1 MQSPAKPLFPTG
13 PPSPRQLL
21 RFPGTPVS
29 IECPACC
36 SNGLILRGCPPVAR
50 IVLFYLLARIGLFH
64 SNVRLLPEQ
73 TCFPDKPALRGR
85 SPVARMSCFTRL
97 PACCPNTCFTQL
109 PACFPDRLV
118 LHNSPPVLRTAAPLS
133 ASLSTL
139 WITPAFPGDVQSP
152 AKPLFPTGPPSP
164 HQAKG
169 ESHNPNKK
177 QPPQRMNVSVHP
189 LRGFSIAV
197 CCLSGDLL
205 NLSDFHSRPA
215 NRPPAPLL
223 RKALP
228 ERAVAPP
235 NPREAHLS
243 GAHPWAFRGREGCT
257 FSRSILHT

>member
-1 MQSPAKPLFPTG
+1 MSAYCPN
-13 PPSPRQLL
+13 R
-21 RFPGTPVS
+21 PVS
-29 IECPACC
+29 
-36 SNGLILRGCPPVAR
+36 R
-50 IVLFYLLARIGLFH
+50 INLLYVV
-64 SNVRLLPEQ
+64 VRLLPG
-73 TCFPDKPALRGR
+73 CPASLDCL
-85 SPVARMSCFTRL
+85 PVARMSCFTRL
-97 PACCPNTCFTQL
+97 PAC
-109 PACFPDRLV
+109 FPDRLI
-118 LHNSPPVLRTAAPLS
+118 LHNSPPVLWTAAPLS
-133 ASLSTL
+133 ASLSAL

-152 AKPLFPTGPPSP
+152 AKPLFPPGHLPR
-164 HQAKG
+164 AKLK
-169 ESHNPNKK
+169 ENHTIPTKK

-215 NRPPAPLL
+215 NRPPASLL